1 MVVCIFATMSKGQK
15 SECVISFP
23 RRWLAEVLTQCR
35 AVGGLLHQ
43 LRKGAGLHP
52 RYTQF
57 DADETMTLDKF
68 IRIEIN
74 KGMLQDHSDFMNDW
88 NILGEMFYEF
98 GNEHGDEFNKQ
109 HKRKK
114 SKT

>member
-1 MVVCIFATMSKGQK
+1 
-15 SECVISFP
+15 
-23 RRWLAEVLTQCR
+23 
-35 AVGGLLHQ
+35 
-43 LRKGAGLHP
+43 
-52 RYTQF
+52 
-57 DADETMTLDKF
+57 MTLDKF